1 MFGLP
6 QEVFWIALIVIFVI
20 AEALTVGLISIWFA
34 LGALAGLIASSLG
47 ANLWIQVVVFL
58 AVSLLSFFCM
68 RRWALKG
75 IWKKSAKTDVDR
87 IIGTQVV
94 IIETVDNAKNQGK
107 VKINDLEWK
116 VKSETNEIISAGEY
130 ATVEG
135 VEGVRLIVKKA
146 I

>member
-34 LGALAGLIASSLG
+34 LGSLAGLIASSLG

-68 RRWALKG
+68 RRWASNGL
-75 IWKKSAKTDVDR
+75 WKKSAKTDVDR

-116 VKSETNEIISAGEY
+116 VKSETDEIINAGEC
-130 ATVEG
+130 ATVTS
-135 VEGVRLIVKKA
+135 VEGVRLIVKKD